1 MRVKLKNINDN
12 SYNNFMLR
20 VGVNVG
26 SVVSG
31 VIGARKPQYGKK
43 DFPLKIYNNFNF
55 CAFHS
60 FIQIFGETPLMW

>member
-20 VGVNVG
+20 VGVNIG

-31 VIGARKPQYGKK
+31 VIGARKPQYGMLTFMRW
-43 DFPLKIYNNFNF
+43 DLREKI
-55 CAFHS
+55 
-60 FIQIFGETPLMW
+60 IEGEIAKFY